1 MGKKSTFSVIKD
13 AMQKPK
19 GYISQKTYNEKSKKV
34 LRPYIIGGLIAFPAW
49 FYVSATAAA
58 YAFDYGT
65 ALPFSIQPGLMKA
78 LSDPLY
84 GFRGGMA
91 LQGTGALFMAGFVV
105 IAIFMLWSW
114 AFSSGRIH
122 HDINTL
128 KGSSEW
134 ADPYELSEAYG
145 EGRAVPRS
153 TFPILGKLKG
163 TKKEFLTP
171 HSNCILSKN
180 FQMSLDPHINPKAVN
195 QLILGTTG
203 SGKSRYFLKP
213 NLLQF
218 NASFV
223 ITDPSGGILQQC
235 GETLRRFGYNVRVFD
250 INNMGDCS
258 SYNPMKYCYT
268 EADVKKLVNAF
279 IKNTAAPGSEKG
291 SNKDPFWDDS
301 MNAFLCAIVSLLVN
315 YGMDPEIMEGK
326 TYIPCFAN
334 LTELTRMASQEKK
347 EEPGAGGNLLAR
359 RTNSEQP
366 TSRRSV
372 LNAIFENVRKR
383 ECLDENGNENGKD
396 KPYCLREWE
405 NFKLAPE
412 KTSTTILMTTAVRLD
427 AFNIDRVK
435 DLTTGP
441 CDESTGYKPQ
451 DTINLDTFGDQKDA
465 LFVII
470 PTNDRT
476 YNFLAAF
483 LYTQLFDRLYYKGE
497 HSAGTA
503 SVKLKNGDL
512 VKYFD
517 ARGVSDGLDKAYLE
531 KIKDVSIRKVE
542 VNGEVHGRH
551 KKTHKAVTL
560 DDSFYEILTADG
572 EVVSRRPT
580 MALAQEFAA
589 QLKSAKIVR
598 GNGQALP
605 CHVRFLLDEFPNIG
619 EIPEFK
625 EKQATI
631 RKYGI
636 SVCVICQTITQ
647 LKGMYPDDYEVVD
660 ANCPETIFLGGDENT
675 NNEYISKK
683 LGKATVIGANGS
695 INEKSAGSHSYNVEE
710 RDLMKPEEIARM
722 PYEKCLVMVYGEQP
736 LYDYKFDYTS
746 HKNYRFTQD
755 YGDDCGLGDS
765 YMVFDR
771 TPYSDEIGHIN
782 PIDADPP
789 ARAKACSSILPAIHS
804 MRITGDMFKKIY
816 GGGPEWTE
824 GKMSRAI
831 DHLSGTAVKNAEKRS
846 GAGGFSISETPIM

>member
-1 MGKKSTFSVIKD
+1 MGKKGTFSAIKNSL
-13 AMQKPK
+13 QKPK
-19 GYISQKTYNEKSKKV
+19 GYVRQSTYNEKSKKMSK
-34 LRPYIIGGLIAFPAW
+34 PYIIGGIIVVPSW
-49 FYVSATAAA
+49 FYISVTTAA
-58 YAFDYGT
+58 YAFDNG
-65 ALPFSIQPGLMKA
+65 LNSPFFAIAPGLRKA
-78 LSDPLY
+78 LGDPLY
-84 GFRGGMA
+84 GFRGGIAME
-91 LQGTGALFMAGFVV
+91 GFGMLFMGGLVV
-105 IAIFMLWSW
+105 FGIFALWSW
-114 AFSSGRIH
+114 ASSMGRIH

-134 ADPYELSEAYG
+134 AVPEELSDVYG
-145 EGRAVPRS
+145 EGIEIPKS
-153 TFPILGKLKG
+153 TFPVLGRLMG
-163 TKKEFLTP
+163 TKKDFLTP

-203 SGKSRYFLKP
+203 TGKSRYFLKP
-213 NLLQF
+213 NLLQL
-218 NASFV
+218 NSSFV

-235 GETLRRFGYNVRVFD
+235 GETLRRFGYNVRIFD

-291 SNKDPFWDDS
+291 SSKDPFWDDS

-347 EEPGAGGNLLAR
+347 ETDVGGTGNLMAR
-359 RTNSEQP
+359 RANSEQP

-441 CDESTGYKPQ
+441 CDESTGFKPQ

-497 HSAGTA
+497 HSAGTS
-503 SVKLKNGDL
+503 SVKLKNNDL

-517 ARGVSDGLDKAYLE
+517 AAGVSEGLDKAYLE
-531 KIKDVSIRKVE
+531 KIKNTVVRKVE
-542 VNGEVHGRH
+542 VNGELHGMH
-551 KKTHKAVTL
+551 KKTHRAVTL
-560 DDSFYEILTADG
+560 DDSFYEIRTEDG
-572 EVVSRRPT
+572 ELVSRRPT
-580 MALAQEFAA
+580 LAMAQAYQEE
-589 QLKSAKIVR
+589 LKHTKIVR

-636 SVCVICQTITQ
+636 SVCVICQSITQ

-710 RDLMKPEEIARM
+710 RDLMKPEEIARI

-736 LYDYKFDYTS
+736 VYDDKFDYTA
-746 HKNYRFTQD
+746 HKNYQFTQD

-782 PIDADPP
+782 PIDIDPP
-789 ARAKACSSILPAIHS
+789 VRAKACSSILPAIHS
-804 MRITGDMFKKIY
+804 MKLTGDLFKKLFNS
-816 GGGPEWTE
+816 GSQEWTDS
-824 GKMSRAI
+824 KARAAV
-831 DHLSGTAVKNAEKRS
+831 DKLSY
-846 GAGGFSISETPIM
+846 AGMKKAGEMYPISSPVT

>member
-1 MGKKSTFSVIKD
+1 MEK
-13 AMQKPK
+13 KPK
-19 GYISQKTYNEKSKKV
+19 GYVCQKTYNEKSQKV
-34 LRPYIIGGLIAFPAW
+34 KTLYIAGVLIGIPAW
-49 FYVSATAAA
+49 FYIAATGAA
-58 YAFDYGT
+58 YAFDNKLSSPVFG
-65 ALPFSIQPGLMKA
+65 IMPGLKRA
-78 LSDPLY
+78 LKDPLY
-84 GFRGGMA
+84 GFRGGIAME
-91 LQGTGALFMAGFVV
+91 GFKELFILGLVV
-105 IAIFMLWSW
+105 IGIFMLRSW
-114 AFSSGRIH
+114 AISVGRIH

-134 ADPYELSEAYG
+134 ADPVELSDTYG
-145 EGRAVPRS
+145 EGEVLPKS
-153 TFPILGKLKG
+153 TFPVLGRLKG
-163 TKKEFLTP
+163 TRKDFLSP
-171 HSNCILSKN
+171 YSNCILSKN
-180 FQMSLDPHINPKAVN
+180 FQMSLDTRINHKAVN
-195 QLILGTTG
+195 QLIIGTTG
-203 SGKSRYFLKP
+203 SGKSRFFLKP
-213 NLLQF
+213 NLLQM

-235 GETLRRFGYNVRVFD
+235 GETLRRFGYNVRIFD

-258 SYNPMKYCYT
+258 SYNPMKYCYS

-291 SNKDPFWDDS
+291 NSSKDPFWDDS
-301 MNAFLCAIVSLLVN
+301 MNAFLCAMISLLVN

-334 LTELTRMASQEKK
+334 LTELTRMAGQEAKQ
-347 EEPGAGGNLLAR
+347 EDGAKGGVGGIMQR
-359 RTNSEQP
+359 RPNPDQP

-383 ECLDENGNENGKD
+383 ECLNDDGTENGKE

-441 CDESTGYKPQ
+441 CDESTGFKPQ
-451 DTINLDTFGDQKDA
+451 DTINLDTFGEQKDA

-497 HSAGTA
+497 HSAGTSA
-503 SVKLKNGDL
+503 VKLENNDL

-517 ARGVSDGLDKAYLE
+517 TAGTSEGQAHAYLE
-531 KIKDVSIRKVE
+531 RIKNTVIEKVE
-542 VNGEVHGRH
+542 VNGLLQGKH
-551 KKTHKAVTL
+551 KKTNKTVML
-560 DDSFYEILTADG
+560 DDSYYEVRTADG
-572 EVVSRRPT
+572 ELITRRPT
-580 MALAQEFAA
+580 LAMAMAYQEE
-589 QLKSAKIVR
+589 LKHAKIVK
-598 GNGQALP
+598 GNGQSLP

-631 RKYGI
+631 RKYEI
-636 SVCVICQTITQ
+636 SVCVICQSITQ

-660 ANCPETIFLGGDENT
+660 ANCPETVFLGGDENT

-695 INEKSAGSHSYNVEE
+695 VNEKSAGSHSYNVEE
-710 RDLMKPEEIARM
+710 RDLMKPEEIARI
-722 PYEKCLVMVYGEQP
+722 PYEKCLIMVYGEQP
-736 LYDYKFDYTS
+736 LYDDKFDYTA

-755 YGDDCGLGDS
+755 YGADCGLGDS

-771 TPYSDEIGHIN
+771 MPYSNEIGHIT
-782 PIDADPP
+782 PINVDPP
-789 ARAKACSSILPAIHS
+789 VKAKTRSSCAWREIC
-804 MRITGDMFKKIY
+804 
-816 GGGPEWTE
+816 
-824 GKMSRAI
+824 
-831 DHLSGTAVKNAEKRS
+831 
-846 GAGGFSISETPIM
+846 

>member
-1 MGKKSTFSVIKD
+1 MARKGVFSLLRVSMK
-13 AMQKPK
+13 KPK
-19 GYISQKTYNEKSKKV
+19 GYILQTTYNEKSKKAAF
-34 LRPYIIGGLIAFPAW
+34 PFIICAIIGIPVW
-49 FYVSATAAA
+49 FYISVTAAA
-58 YAFDYGT
+58 YAFDNDIKFPLFG
-65 ALPFSIQPGLMKA
+65 IMPGLQRA
-78 LSDPLY
+78 AGDPLY
-84 GFRGGMA
+84 GFRGGIAME
-91 LQGTGALFMAGFVV
+91 GFCTLFVFGLV
-105 IAIFMLWSW
+105 IFGIFALWSW
-114 AFSSGRIH
+114 ALSKGRIH

-134 ADPYELSEAYG
+134 AVPEELSDAYG
-145 EGRAVPRS
+145 EGIEIPKS
-153 TFPILGKLKG
+153 TFPVFGRLMG
-163 TKKEFLTP
+163 TKKDFLTP
-171 HSNCILSKN
+171 HSNCILSRN

-213 NLLQF
+213 NLLQM
-218 NASFV
+218 NSSFV

-235 GETLRRFGYNVRVFD
+235 GETLRRFGYNVRIFD

-258 SYNPMKYCYT
+258 SYNPIKYCYT

-279 IKNTAAPGSEKG
+279 IKNTAAPGSEK
-291 SNKDPFWDDS
+291 SSKDPFWDDS

-334 LTELTRMASQEKK
+334 LTELTRMASQEAKQENNDK
-347 EEPGAGGNLLAR
+347 GSLAGGMLR
-359 RTNSEQP
+359 RPNSDQP

-372 LNAIFENVRKR
+372 LNVIFENVRKR
-383 ECLDENGNENGKD
+383 ECLDENGVENGKD

-441 CDESTGYKPQ
+441 CDESTGFKPQ

-497 HSAGTA
+497 HSAGTS
-503 SVKLKNGDL
+503 SVKLKNNDL

-517 ARGVSDGLDKAYLE
+517 VSKVSEGMDKAYLE
-531 KIKDVSIRKVE
+531 RIKNTVIEKVE
-542 VNGEVHGRH
+542 VNGFLQGKD
-551 KKTHKAVTL
+551 KKTQKAVTL
-560 DDSFYEILTADG
+560 DDSFYEIKTADG
-572 EVVSRRPT
+572 ELISRRPT
-580 MALAQEFAA
+580 LDLAKAYQEE
-589 QLKSAKIVR
+589 LKHAKIVK

-683 LGKATVIGANGS
+683 LGKSTVIGANGS

-710 RDLMKPEEIARM
+710 RDLMKPEEIARI

-736 LYDYKFDYTS
+736 IFDYKFDYTA

-755 YGDDCGLGDS
+755 YGDDCGLGES

-771 TPYSDEIGHIN
+771 KPYSSEIGHIN
-782 PIDADPP
+782 PIDFDPP
-789 ARAKACSSILPAIHS
+789 VKAKACSSILPAIHS
-804 MRITGDMFKKIY
+804 MKLTGNLFEKQFNSGD
-816 GGGPEWTE
+816 PEWTDEKARAGLDKMTNE
-824 GKMSRAI
+824 GMNGA
-831 DHLSGTAVKNAEKRS
+831 KNVFGDGNFK
-846 GAGGFSISETPIM
+846 I